1 MATVSFNI
9 PILSIPLYYAL
20 AIFPHGVAIVRANKG
35 DMQKHDNRNPKA
47 SSYTESLKKRLTA
60 KEFAAFERAESCHRN
75 HLENM
80 PLYVATVFAGML
92 AEARAG
98 ESELGLIN
106 FVVGW
111 MLIRVL
117 YTANYLASETIT
129 WSYLRSVLY
138 FAGTGWSFLILYRS
152 ALVLGN

>member
-9 PILSIPLYYAL
+9 PILSIPFYYAL
-20 AIFPHGVAIVRANKG
+20 AVFPHGWAISRANKG
-35 DMQKHDNRNPKA
+35 DMQKHDNRNPKGT
-47 SSYTESLKKRLTA
+47 SYQELLKKKLTA

-106 FVVGW
+106 FVIGW
-111 MLIRVL
+111 NLIRVL
-117 YTANYLASETIT
+117 YTANYLASETIQ

-138 FAGTGWSFLILYRS
+138 FAGTGWSFSMLYRS